1 MAKIAYLKV
10 EAHVLRLQ
18 ASDFV
23 RQFSGAC
30 SGPPMRRFFRI
41 ASLRIVCHAAVPLDG
56 EGNVLFGPKLQ
67 KDLIAA
73 HEKNGTMLLRKL
85 LKSREGMRQWAG

>member
-18 ASDFV
+18 ASISF
-23 RQFSGAC
+23 A
-30 SGPPMRRFFRI
+30 
-41 ASLRIVCHAAVPLDG
+41 AS
-56 EGNVLFGPKLQ
+56 LFGPKLQ
-67 KDLIAA
+67 KDPIAA
-73 HEKNGTMLLRKL
+73 HEKDGTMLLRKL